1 MSIGA
6 ATLADIF
13 DPAVRGK
20 KVGIDLC
27 VFLIIDIVSK
37 LGIYY
42 IAPLLG
48 PVLLTLHAAKFLI
61 YFCGRLLG
69 RYLEVYW
76 RRLSIGAP
84 FSGSLL

>member
-1 MSIGA
+1 MRHTDVIRLICFPNRSSAVISIGA

-20 KVGIDLC
+20 KVGI
-27 VFLIIDIVSK
+27 VQFLYPHMTDIVSK

-48 PVLLTLHAAKFLI
+48 PVFL
-61 YFCGRLLG
+61 
-69 RYLEVYW
+69 
-76 RRLSIGAP
+76 P
-84 FSGSLL
+84 FIR

>member
-1 MSIGA
+1 MTLTDCSKLICFRNRSSAVISIGA

-20 KVGIDLC
+20 KVGRYQPPC
-27 VFLIIDIVSK
+27 FRMADITSK

-48 PVLLTLHAAKFLI
+48 PVVFTLYRA
-61 YFCGRLLG
+61 
-69 RYLEVYW
+69 
-76 RRLSIGAP
+76 
-84 FSGSLL
+84 

>member
-1 MSIGA
+1 MRLRDCVRLICFSNRSSAVISIGA

-20 KVGIDLC
+20 KVGRCQLLC
-27 VFLIIDIVSK
+27 FPITDIVSK

-48 PVLLTLHAAKFLI
+48 PVFFCLI
-61 YFCGRLLG
+61 LG
-69 RYLEVYW
+69 EISD
-76 RRLSIGAP
+76 LSLP
-84 FSGSLL
+84 

>member
-13 DPAVRGK
+13 DPAIRGK
-20 KVGIDLC
+20 KVRCQPLC
-27 VFLIIDIVSK
+27 FPMTDIVSK

-48 PVLLTLHAAKFLI
+48 PVFSTL
-61 YFCGRLLG
+61 Y
-69 RYLEVYW
+69 
-76 RRLSIGAP
+76 
-84 FSGSLL
+84 

>member
-20 KVGIDLC
+20 KVGIDRPLC
-27 VFLIIDIVSK
+27 FRMTDIVSK

-42 IAPLLG
+42 TAPLLG
-48 PVLLTLHAAKFLI
+48 PVCYTLYISRNF
-61 YFCGRLLG
+61 
-69 RYLEVYW
+69 
-76 RRLSIGAP
+76 
-84 FSGSLL
+84 

>member
-20 KVGIDLC
+20 KVGYQPLC
-27 VFLIIDIVSK
+27 FPMTDIVSK

-42 IAPLLG
+42 SGPLLG
-48 PVLLTLHAAKFLI
+48 PVFFNLILVEIFYLSLT
-61 YFCGRLLG
+61 
-69 RYLEVYW
+69 
-76 RRLSIGAP
+76 
-84 FSGSLL
+84 

>member
-1 MSIGA
+1 MISIGA

-20 KVGIDLC
+20 KVGTRCQPLC
-27 VFLIIDIVSK
+27 FPITDIVSK

-48 PVLLTLHAAKFLI
+48 PVFSHRTIKGEI
-61 YFCGRLLG
+61 SD
-69 RYLEVYW
+69 
-76 RRLSIGAP
+76 LSFA
-84 FSGSLL
+84 

>member
-1 MSIGA
+1 MFAGSWVNKCVTDRCCKVNMHPNRSSAVISIGA

-20 KVGIDLC
+20 KVRIERFLC
-27 VFLIIDIVSK
+27 VHMTDIVSK

-48 PVLLTLHAAKFLI
+48 PVFFTLYRMNF
-61 YFCGRLLG
+61 
-69 RYLEVYW
+69 
-76 RRLSIGAP
+76 
-84 FSGSLL
+84 